1 MASPPAWTSSP
12 EILSTPGDFPFFKE
26 FTATITSSRRRE
38 TTIQNENKQNKLT
51 PTETGPDQRMN
62 AQKTI

>member
-1 MASPPAWTSSP
+1 MGEQAGKPIRHVNSLP
-12 EILSTPGDFPFFKE
+12 LDK
-26 FTATITSSRRRE
+26 

-51 PTETGPDQRMN
+51 PTETGPDQRKN

>member
-1 MASPPAWTSSP
+1 MEEQA
-12 EILSTPGDFPFFKE
+12 GK
-26 FTATITSSRRRE
+26 TIRHVNSLPLDK

-51 PTETGPDQRMN
+51 PTETRTDQQMY